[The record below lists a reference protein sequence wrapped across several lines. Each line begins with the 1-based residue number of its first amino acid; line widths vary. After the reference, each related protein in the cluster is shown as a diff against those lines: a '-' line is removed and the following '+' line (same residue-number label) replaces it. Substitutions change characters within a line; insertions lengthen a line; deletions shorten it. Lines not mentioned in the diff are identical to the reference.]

1 MSGSGVQ
8 LPKWKS
14 YTLPSVEGVHILREP
29 PKSIHTR
36 KKERVDMSDV
46 TYMIRHDDSRINEG
60 VSYLQ
65 RGVNPHTDVM
75 YNNSGGGSRTN
86 TFQNIQASNPYKVM
100 KDGAFRPPIFT
111 QEDILPLSRQRRSE
125 TAAITN
131 PGIRSG
137 YNIHNLESVIDKGEI
152 HSSVDGEKL
161 NYIAVRP
168 TAVFKMQ
175 LPQEVFTSYAINDTT
190 LNTSASSNIFIN
202 RKDDLS
208 ENRFDSSITSKN
220 PLLSSTTTNIAL
232 SGGDINRTSD
242 IDFDSYIKD
251 NIILQNISPNFS
263 ILLYNPQTMSYNE
276 VLGTTKDRLN
286 IAVQSSLNRP
296 IDLTREDGTPIKIK
310 DYQWKIVQS
319 AVGGDNLV
327 LQILDSDVKIKDVDY
342 RWKTV
347 QSAVGGDNLSHKSID
362 SDMKIK
368 DVDYRWKT
376 VQSAVGK
383 SGLVVNLDGKE
394 MELQRNVPL
403 YAAQSTVTG
412 MKKDERVHE
421 NDPNTRERMNISAS
435 SSSSL
440 GYGRKEAIHDK
451 ERNVQLRGMGSVG
464 SSMQN
469 FGSVPTVN
477 MHSIPQLSSKNLQTM
492 KAAHFEGGGRYS

>member
-36 KKERVDMSDV
+36 KKERIDMSDV

-65 RGVNPHTDVM
+65 RGINPHTDVM

-137 YNIHNLESVIDKGEI
+137 FNVHNLESVFDKAEV

-232 SGGDINRTSD
+232 SGGDIDRTSD

-296 IDLTREDGTPIKIK
+296 IYLTREDGTPVKIK

-347 QSAVGGDNLSHKSID
+347 QSAVG
-362 SDMKIK
+362 
-368 DVDYRWKT
+368 
-376 VQSAVGK
+376 K

-394 MELQRNVPL
+394 MELERNVPL
-403 YAAQSTVTG
+403 YSAQSTVTG
-412 MKKDERVHE
+412 MKREERFHE

-440 GYGRKEAIHDK
+440 GYGRKDAIHDK
-451 ERNVQLRGMGSVG
+451 DRNIQLRGMGSVG

-492 KAAHFEGGGRYS
+492 KTAHFEGGGRYS